1 MQIKFPYSRFDSAA
15 SESRFDSGLQQQ
27 PRGQSKDSGIDT
39 SDVKSVQS
47 SKVQVCIV
55 FVG

>member
-15 SESRFDSGLQQQ
+15 NESGLQQQ

-55 FVG
+55 FD